1 MKAKGLGEGMKKV
14 LGALCGFV
22 VAASGMVPAA
32 HASEEGK
39 LDGRLAASSGIL
51 NEIMSTPDNSIP
63 EGIAARAHC
72 VIVIPA
78 VKKLAFAF
86 GGQYGRGVATCRT
99 GHGWS
104 APVPI
109 TLGGG
114 SFGFQIGGQSTDVV
128 LLGMNEKSA
137 QDLLHSKVK
146 LGADASAAAGPVGR
160 NASANTDLYLNSEF
174 LTYSRAKGL
183 FAGLDLT
190 GEYIGEDG
198 DGMKA
203 QYGDGVTSKAV
214 LDGSVPVPQNAQNFE
229 NTVAKFF
236 VTSKVSKDDH

>member
-1 MKAKGLGEGMKKV
+1 MKKV
-14 LGALCGFV
+14 IGALCGLV
-22 VAASGMVPAA
+22 VAASGVVPAA
-32 HASEEGK
+32 HASERSKMNE
-39 LDGRLAASSGIL
+39 RLAASTGIL
-51 NEIMSTPDNSIP
+51 NEIQAAPDTSIP
-63 EGIAARAHC
+63 QAIMARAHC

-78 VKKLAFAF
+78 VKKLAFAV

-104 APVPI
+104 APVPV

-128 LLGMNEKSA
+128 LLGMNDKSA

-160 NASANTDLYLNSEF
+160 NASANTDLFLNAEF

-190 GEYIGEDG
+190 GEYLGEDG
-198 DGMKA
+198 DEMKA
-203 QYGDGVTSKAV
+203 QYGDGVSADSV
-214 LDGSVPVPQNAQNFE
+214 LNGHVPVPANARTFE
-229 NTVAKFF
+229 RTVAKYF
-236 VTSKVSKDDH
+236 VTSRANQ

>member
-1 MKAKGLGEGMKKV
+1 MKKV
-14 LGALCGFV
+14 IGALCGLV
-22 VAASGMVPAA
+22 VAASSVVSAA
-32 HASEEGK
+32 HASDMSKMDE
-39 LDGRLAASSGIL
+39 RLAASAGIL
-51 NEIMSTPDNSIP
+51 DEIQAAPDSSIP
-63 EGIAARAHC
+63 ASVMARAHC

-78 VKKLAFAF
+78 VKKLAFGIGA
-86 GGQYGRGVATCRT
+86 QYGRGVATCRT

-104 APVPI
+104 GPVPV
-109 TLGGG
+109 LLSGG

-128 LLGMNEKSA
+128 LIGNKKSA

-160 NASANTDLYLNSEF
+160 NASANTDLYLNAEF

-198 DGMKA
+198 DEMKA
-203 QYGDGVTSKAV
+203 EYGAGETSKAV
-214 LDGSVPVPQNAQNFE
+214 LDGSVPVPQNARKFE
-229 NTVAKFF
+229 RTVAKYFAA
-236 VTSKVSKDDH
+236 SRANQ

>member
-1 MKAKGLGEGMKKV
+1 MKKV
-14 LGALCGFV
+14 IGAVCGLV
-22 VAASGMVPAA
+22 MAAGLLPAA
-32 HASEEGK
+32 HAADEQGK
-39 LDGRLAASSGIL
+39 LDERLAASTGIL
-51 NEIMSTPDNSIP
+51 KEIMDAPDSGVP
-63 EGIAARAHC
+63 EAITARAHC

-78 VKKLAFAF
+78 VKKLAFAV

-128 LLGMNEKSA
+128 LLGMNNKSA

-160 NASANTDLYLNSEF
+160 NAAANTDLFLNAEF

-190 GEYIGEDG
+190 GEYLGEDKDETKSEYG
-198 DGMKA
+198 PGA
-203 QYGDGVTSKAV
+203 QVNAILGGQ
-214 LDGSVPVPQNAQNFE
+214 VPVPANAQTFE
-229 NTVAKFF
+229 RAVARYFA
-236 VTSKVSKDDH
+236 VSKGNQ

>member
-1 MKAKGLGEGMKKV
+1 MKKV
-14 LGALCGFV
+14 FGALFGLL
-22 VAASGMVPAA
+22 VATSGMSPVA
-32 HASEEGK
+32 HASDQGK
-39 LDGRLAASSGIL
+39 LDQRLAASSGIL
-51 NEIMSTPDNSIP
+51 DEIMNAPDSSIP
-63 EGIAARAHC
+63 ENITAHAHC

-78 VKKLAFAF
+78 VKKLAFAV

-104 APVPI
+104 APVGV

-114 SFGFQIGGQSTDVV
+114 SFGFQIGGQSTDVI
-128 LLGMNEKSA
+128 LLGMNVKSGE
-137 QDLLHSKVK
+137 DMLHSKVK

-190 GEYIGEDG
+190 GEYLGEDAEET
-198 DGMKA
+198 KSE
-203 QYGDGVTSKAV
+203 YGPGVTANSI
-214 LDGSVPVPQNAQNFE
+214 LGGNVPVPENAQPFE
-229 NTVAKFF
+229 RTVAKYFA
-236 VTSKVSKDDH
+236 TSRGTN